1 MDEMTATNYRTNYS
15 IIFLI
20 ISGVVWVI
28 LKRREFFQV
37 QYNSLLLIISQ
48 QFQLDWGWPSP
59 ASWGVYDNSFSF
71 YADIEWYIERTI
83 KWIAQ
88 SQSLAY
94 WTLIIVC
101 SLLTSLVNVGYVT
114 VGHLKFKLKFGFE
127 VFLLYLNRVFVGAT
141 CDYPQPS
148 YNHSSGEYNSQW
160 HDLVWIGNHEIP
172 RWNVKSWILVAIHC
186 ITHEYLVVGYT
197 SVTIVS

>member
-1 MDEMTATNYRTNYS
+1 MGEMTATNYRTNYS

-28 LKRREFFQV
+28 FKRREFFQV

-71 YADIEWYIERTI
+71 YANVKRYIERTI
-83 KWIAQ
+83 EWIAQ

-127 VFLLYLNRVFVGAT
+127 VFCFTWTGFLWARRVIIRRPAIITRAGNTTRSDMIWFGSVIMKFHDEMLSLGYWLLSIASLTNIWSSVIR
-141 CDYPQPS
+141 PS
-148 YNHSSGEYNSQW
+148 
-160 HDLVWIGNHEIP
+160 L
-172 RWNVKSWILVAIHC
+172 
-186 ITHEYLVVGYT
+186 
-197 SVTIVS
+197 

>member
-1 MDEMTATNYRTNYS
+1 MGEMTATNYRTNYS

-114 VGHLKFKLKFGFE
+114 VGHLKIKLKFGFE
-127 VFLLYLNRVFVGAT
+127 VFFVLPEPGF
-141 CDYPQPS
+141 CGRD
-148 YNHSSGEYNSQW
+148 
-160 HDLVWIGNHEIP
+160 VWLSAGQ
-172 RWNVKSWILVAIHC
+172 L
-186 ITHEYLVVGYT
+186 
-197 SVTIVS
+197 